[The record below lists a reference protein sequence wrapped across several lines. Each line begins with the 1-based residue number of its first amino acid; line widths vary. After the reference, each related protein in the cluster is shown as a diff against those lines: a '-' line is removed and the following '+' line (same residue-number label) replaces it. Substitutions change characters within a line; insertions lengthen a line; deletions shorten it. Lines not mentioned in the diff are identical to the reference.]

1 MREMRGFGLPNIKL
15 TISPITISPLY
26 NWKPLLS
33 PAGGFRNFSAVKNN
47 NVFFWS
53 LVVALG
59 GFLFGFD
66 TAVISGAEKAIQQ
79 LWGLDSVQHG
89 FTIAVALIGTVF
101 GAIFGGIPS
110 DRLGRRQTL
119 IWIAVLYLVSALG
132 AALTSNWYAFMLF
145 RFLGGLGVGAS
156 SVTAPLYI
164 SEVAPAEKRGQMVA
178 MFQFNIVFG
187 ILAAYLSNYLLTGLG
202 ENDWRWMLGVQAAPA
217 LAFFLLLFRV
227 PESPRWLIGQ
237 GRVEEGR
244 AVFRRIDEATADEL
258 VTSVLTTN
266 AADQAE
272 GGRSL
277 LARQYRTPVMLAVL
291 FALFNQVSG
300 INAIIYYAPRIFE
313 MTGLGKSSALLSSAG
328 LGLVNFIFTLLARQ
342 VIDRFGRRK
351 LMLIGSFGLITTL
364 ALVAWAFYSENFTA
378 FGGMLVPGLLFVYI
392 AFFAFSQGAV
402 IWVFISE
409 IFPNTVR
416 AQGQALGSSTHWV
429 MAAIIAFAFPPLAE
443 QLGGGN
449 TFAFF
454 CGMMVLQLLFVLRLM
469 PETKGTS
476 LEQLDKTLVLH

>member
-1 MREMRGFGLPNIKL
+1 M
-15 TISPITISPLY
+15 
-26 NWKPLLS
+26 
-33 PAGGFRNFSAVKNN
+33 KNS

-79 LWGLDSVQHG
+79 LWNLSAVEHG

-110 DRLGRRQTL
+110 DKLGRRQTL
-119 IWIAVLYLVSALG
+119 IGIAVLYLVSAVG
-132 AALTSNWYAFMLF
+132 AAVTANWVLFMVF

-164 SEVAPAEKRGQMVA
+164 SEVSPAAKRGRMVA

-187 ILAAYLSNYLLTGLG
+187 ILMAYLSNYLLTGVG
-202 ENDWRWMLGVQAAPA
+202 ENDWRWMLGVQAFPA

-227 PESPRWLIGQ
+227 PESPRWLLGQ

-244 AVFRRIDEATADEL
+244 AIMHRISPATADAE
-258 VTSVLTTN
+258 VTTILTTN
-266 AADQAE
+266 AADEAA
-272 GGRSL
+272 GGESL
-277 LARQYRTPVMLAVL
+277 FARQYRGPVLLAVF
-291 FALFNQVSG
+291 FAVFNQVSG

-313 MTGLGKSSALLSSAG
+313 MTGLGKGSALLSSAG
-328 LGLVNFIFTLLARQ
+328 IGLVNFLFTLLAMNF
-342 VIDRFGRRK
+342 IDRFGRRK
-351 LMLIGSFGLITTL
+351 LMLIGSFGLIATL
-364 ALVAWAFYSENFTA
+364 GLVARSFYSQDFSELN
-378 FGGMLVPGLLFVYI
+378 GMLVPVLLFVYI

-416 AQGQALGSSTHWV
+416 AKGQALGSSTHWV
-429 MAAIIAFAFPPLAE
+429 LAAIIAFAFPYFAE
-443 QLGGGN
+443 KLGGGH
-449 TFAFF
+449 TFLFF
-454 CGMMVLQLLFVLRLM
+454 CSMMVLQLIFVWRFM

-476 LEQLDKTLVLH
+476 LEQLEKTLVIH